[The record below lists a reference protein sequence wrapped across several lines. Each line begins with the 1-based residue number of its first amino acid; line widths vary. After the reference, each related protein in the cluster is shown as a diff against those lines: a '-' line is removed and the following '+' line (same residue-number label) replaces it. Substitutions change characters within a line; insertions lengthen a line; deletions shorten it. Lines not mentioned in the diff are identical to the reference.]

1 MDKFN
6 IVPNGYNPYEV
17 NQFVEQVIAQTE
29 AMIKRISEQKT
40 EYSNLKKE
48 LSYYKNIEDTLK
60 KAIYQAQV
68 TSDNM
73 KRLASDEANL
83 ILDEA
88 KKNASRIVNEA
99 LLRTEKLEMDQE
111 TIERNMRIF
120 KKRLKSII
128 DQQLA
133 VVEEIEILDL
143 K

>member
-1 MDKFN
+1 MDKFS
-6 IVPNGYNPYEV
+6 IVANGYNPYQV
-17 NQFVEQVIAQTE
+17 NQFVEEVITQTE
-29 AMIKRISEQKT
+29 VMIKKIEGQKK
-40 EYSNLKKE
+40 ELDNLNHE

-83 ILDEA
+83 IIDEA
-88 KKNASRIVNEA
+88 RKNASRIVNEA
-99 LLRTEKLEMDQE
+99 LIKTERLEMNQE
-111 TIERNMRIF
+111 TLERNMRIF
-120 KKRLKSII
+120 KKKLKSII
-128 DQQLA
+128 EQQLV

>member
-6 IVPNGYNPYEV
+6 MVPNGYSPYQV
-17 NQFVEQVIAQTE
+17 NQFVEEVIAQTE
-29 AMIKRISEQKT
+29 VMIKKIEAQKK
-40 EYSNLKKE
+40 ELDNINHE

-73 KRLASDEANL
+73 KRLASDEASL
-83 ILDEA
+83 IVDEA
-88 KKNASRIVNEA
+88 RKNASRIVNEA
-99 LLRTEKLEMDQE
+99 LLRTEKLEMDQQ
-111 TIERNMRIF
+111 TLERNMRIF
-120 KKRLKSII
+120 KRRLKSII
-128 DQQLA
+128 EQQLA